1 MSILN
6 LNDIVDISIYQ
17 ISKMFQM
24 SSICG
29 LIWLSS
35 SYIVS
40 INHTYILMILH
51 VVFFFFCFRQHF
63 GCDHPKYADTLIDY
77 GYYLLNVDAIN
88 LSVKVYKVRTLP
100 INL

>member
-17 ISKMFQM
+17 ILKMFQM

-40 INHTYILMILH
+40 INYTYILMILH
-51 VVFFFFCFRQHF
+51 VFFFFVLFQAAF
-63 GCDHPKYADTLIDY
+63 WM
-77 GYYLLNVDAIN
+77 
-88 LSVKVYKVRTLP
+88 
-100 INL
+100 